1 MSRGHTAFFDTWRS
15 WFGCLLDLPENCA
28 VRLVVDVEQEAG
40 EPKPDAERAE
50 WLAHSGRTAR
60 KGWEN
65 PEDDVYTVFLKR

>member
-1 MSRGHTAFFDTWRS
+1 
-15 WFGCLLDLPENCA
+15 
-28 VRLVVDVEQEAG
+28 LVVDVEQEAG

-50 WLAHSGRTAR
+50 WLAHSGGTVR